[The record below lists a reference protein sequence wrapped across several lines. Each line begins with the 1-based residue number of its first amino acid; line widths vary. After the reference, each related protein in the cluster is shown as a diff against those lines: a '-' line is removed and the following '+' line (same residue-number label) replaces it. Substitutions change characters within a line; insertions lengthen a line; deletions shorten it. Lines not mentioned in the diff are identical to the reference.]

1 MNNTFKTLFFVI
13 LLFAHLGVIKA
24 QNSIADSLS
33 ILLNNYKQDDSVKVN
48 LLNKVGYAIMPTDY
62 NKAREYA
69 DQASLLADKI
79 GYLKGKAE
87 SLWVMGSLSSFYESD
102 KIALEYFLKALKI
115 AEESNSKAEIIKYCH
130 STGIKYAAIGNIPAA
145 MECFEKAL
153 KIAQEL
159 NSKSAIA
166 NCLVKICVTYTGQG
180 NYEKAL
186 EGYQK
191 ILLLC
196 EETKDK
202 KVESVA
208 LNNLGNIYQYQGNNS
223 KALEYFLKS
232 LKIREELNDKR
243 GIANCYI
250 NIGCAIASQTN
261 YPKALEY
268 FEKALILAGEL
279 NDKRL
284 ISQSYENIG
293 DVYLQSNNSKAIE
306 YLQKAL
312 AIVEELSYTTPMI
325 TISTKIG
332 DYYRERG
339 RNREAIEYY
348 KKALILSEEMKRK
361 RTICEIWS
369 KMGAVYLLQKQYS
382 LALSFTLKSL
392 DIANELKLLNNQKD
406 IHSQLSE
413 IYFASNDYRNAY
425 RHQKFFKTY
434 SDSIFNE
441 KNVRKIAELEY
452 SYKFEKEK
460 QAIELEQQK
469 KDAVQAVERKQH
481 KTIIFSL
488 FTGLMLMGV
497 LIIYIYRSYRIKQK
511 TNIILSQQKHEIE
524 EKNEELK
531 LTNEQLVESQA
542 VNKELM
548 EKELERMNLELE
560 SNQKSMTAATLKL
573 IQNSERD
580 AQTIERLMEVEK
592 NTNSEGAKIVNS
604 IISDYKRLSYSSNWD
619 EFEILFEKVHSS
631 FYENLNTRF
640 PELTPNE
647 RKMCAFL
654 KLNMSSKEIAQ
665 ITFQSDD
672 ALKKA
677 RLRLRQKLG
686 IDRDTNLTVFIQS
699 I

>member
-1 MNNTFKTLFFVI
+1 MNNTLKTLLAI
-13 LLFAHLGVIKA
+13 LLFTTVGVIKA
-24 QNSIADSLS
+24 QNARVDSLS
-33 ILLNNYKQDDSVKVN
+33 VLLNNHKQDDSVRVS
-48 LLNKVGYAIMPTDY
+48 LLNKVGYAIVFSDSS
-62 NKAREYA
+62 KAREYA

-87 SLWVMGSLSSFYESD
+87 SFWVMGTLSSFYKSD
-102 KIALEYFLKALKI
+102 KIALDYFLKALEI
-115 AEESNSKAEIIKYCH
+115 AEEINSKPEILKYLI
-130 STGIKYAAIGNIPAA
+130 SSGNKYAAIGNISGA
-145 MECFEKAL
+145 MESYERAM
-153 KIAQEL
+153 KIAEEL
-159 NSKSAIA
+159 QSKQSIA
-166 NCLVKICVTYTGQG
+166 RCLGNICVTYTGQG
-180 NYEKAL
+180 NYEKAI

-191 ILLLC
+191 LLMIC
-196 EETKDK
+196 EEIKDK
-202 KVESVA
+202 KIESA
-208 LNNLGNIYQYQGNNS
+208 TLNNLGNISQYQGNNI

-232 LKIREELNDKR
+232 LKIREELNDR
-243 GIANCYI
+243 QGLANSYI
-250 NIGCAIASQTN
+250 NIGSVIALQTN

-268 FEKALILAGEL
+268 FEKALKLAVEL
-279 NDKRL
+279 NEKRL
-284 ISQSYENIG
+284 ISQCYEDIG
-293 DVYLQSNNSKAIE
+293 DIYLQSNDFKALE

-312 AIVEELSYTTPMI
+312 AIAEELSYTTPMI
-325 TISTKIG
+325 TRSIKIG
-332 DYYRERG
+332 DYYRVHG
-339 RNREAIEYY
+339 SNRKALDYY
-348 KKALILSEEMKRK
+348 KKALALSEEMKRK

-369 KMGAVYLLQKQYS
+369 KMGAVYLVQKEYS
-382 LALSFTLKSL
+382 TALSYTLKSL
-392 DIANELKLLNNQKD
+392 DIANELNLLNNQKD

-413 IYFASNDYRNAY
+413 IYYFSNDYKNAY
-425 RHQKFFKTY
+425 NHQKFFKTY
-434 SDSIFNE
+434 SDSIYNE

-460 QAIELEQQK
+460 RAIELEQQK

-488 FTGLMLMGV
+488 FTGLMLTIL
-497 LIIYIYRSYRIKQK
+497 LIVYIYRSYRIKQK

-531 LTNEQLVESQA
+531 LTNEQLIESQA
-542 VNKELM
+542 INKALM
-548 EKELERMNLELE
+548 EKEIERMNLELE

-580 AQTIERLMEVEK
+580 AQTIDRLIEVEK
-592 NTNSEGAKIVNS
+592 NTNSEGKSIVNS
-604 IISDYKRLSYSSNWD
+604 IISDYKRLSYSSNWE

-631 FYENLNTRF
+631 FYENLNSRF
-640 PELTPNE
+640 PDLTSNE

>member
-1 MNNTFKTLFFVI
+1 MNTSLKTLLAI
-13 LLFAHLGVIKA
+13 LLCTTVGVIKA
-24 QNSIADSLS
+24 QNAKVDSLY
-33 ILLNNYKQDDSVKVN
+33 ILLNNHKQNDSVKVN
-48 LLNKVGYAIMPTDY
+48 LLNKVGYAIAFSDSS
-62 NKAREYA
+62 KAREYA
-69 DQASLLADKI
+69 DQASFLADKI

-87 SLWVMGSLSSFYESD
+87 SLWVIGTISSFYKSD

-115 AEESNSKAEIIKYCH
+115 AEDINSKEEIVKYLID
-130 STGIKYAAIGNIPAA
+130 SGNKYAAIGNISAA
-145 MECFEKAL
+145 KESYERAM
-153 KIAQEL
+153 KIAEEIK
-159 NSKSAIA
+159 SKSSIA
-166 NCLVKICVTYTGQG
+166 RCLVNICVSHTGQG
-180 NYEKAL
+180 NYEKAI
-186 EGYQK
+186 EGYQR
-191 ILLLC
+191 LLVLC
-196 EETKDK
+196 EEIKDK
-202 KVESVA
+202 KVESMA
-208 LNNLGNIYQYQGNNS
+208 LNNLGNIFQYQGNNS

-232 LKIREELNDKR
+232 LKIKEGINDRK
-243 GIANCYI
+243 GIANSYI
-250 NIGCAIASQTN
+250 NIGCVVALQTN

-268 FEKALILAGEL
+268 FEKALKLAVEL
-279 NDKRL
+279 NEKRL
-284 ISQSYENIG
+284 ISQCYENIG
-293 DVYLQSNNSKAIE
+293 DIYLQLNDFKSLE

-312 AIVEELSYTTPMI
+312 AIAEELSYTTPMI
-325 TISTKIG
+325 TISIKIG
-332 DYYRERG
+332 DYYRMHG
-339 RNREAIEYY
+339 TNREALEYY
-348 KKALILSEEMKRK
+348 KKALVLSEEMKRK

-369 KMGAVYLLQKQYS
+369 KMGAVFLTQKDYS
-382 LALSFTLKSL
+382 MALSYTLKSL
-392 DIANELKLLNNQKD
+392 DIANELKLLNNQKE

-413 IYFASNDYRNAY
+413 IYSASNDYKNAY
-425 RHQKFFKTY
+425 KHQKLFKTY
-434 SDSIFNE
+434 SDSVFNE

-488 FTGLMLMGV
+488 FTGLILMGV
-497 LIIYIYRSYRIKQK
+497 LIIYIYRSYRIKKK
-511 TNIILSQQKHEIE
+511 TNIILSQQKQEIE

-531 LTNEQLVESQA
+531 LTNEQLIESQA
-542 VNKELM
+542 INKELM
-548 EKELERMNLELE
+548 EKEIERINLELE

-580 AQTIERLMEVEK
+580 TQTIDRLMEVEK
-592 NTNSEGAKIVNS
+592 NTNNEGKSIVNS
-604 IISDYKRLSYSSNWD
+604 IISDYKRLSYSSNWE

-640 PELTPNE
+640 PDLTPNE
-647 RKMCAFL
+647 RKMCAFF

-686 IDRDTNLTVFIQS
+686 IDRETNLTVFIQS